1 MDILFG
7 INDYVIKLTF
17 TKLKE
22 VISTSKSTTGQV
34 SGFRIVTIL
43 IAFSERSRKA
53 NFIISVRRF
62 NHTVFIPTFLFHVRG
77 ESLALY
83 TKSTV

>member
-43 IAFSERSRKA
+43 IAF
-53 NFIISVRRF
+53 
-62 NHTVFIPTFLFHVRG
+62 
-77 ESLALY
+77 
-83 TKSTV
+83 

>member
-22 VISTSKSTTGQV
+22 VIS
-34 SGFRIVTIL
+34 
-43 IAFSERSRKA
+43 KA
-53 NFIISVRRF
+53 PLDKFQD
-62 NHTVFIPTFLFHVRG
+62 L
-77 ESLALY
+77 ES
-83 TKSTV
+83 